1 MEAYNSFFGV
11 KLEMISHFDM
21 NFKVLFKIIV

>member
-1 MEAYNSFFGV
+1 MEEYNSVFGV

-21 NFKVLFKIIV
+21 NFEILFKIIV